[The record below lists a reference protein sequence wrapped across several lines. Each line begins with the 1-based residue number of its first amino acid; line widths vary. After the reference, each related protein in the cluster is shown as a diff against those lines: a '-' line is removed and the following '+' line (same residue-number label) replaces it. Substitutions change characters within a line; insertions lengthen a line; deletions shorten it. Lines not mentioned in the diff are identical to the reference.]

1 MRLLQTCAFLVVV
14 AALSAAPSAEF
25 QAAMELYH
33 ARRYPE
39 ARPLFE
45 KIAAAEPKNAA
56 AAFYLGRCIEPRAD
70 ANALPEAL
78 TWYEKAIALEP
89 ENPVYLAR
97 FGGAS
102 LQLAARTRSYG
113 AATRGRDAMEKAIKL
128 NPGDLDAREGLMQ
141 FYERAPWPLGSSS
154 KAAAQLA
161 EIRQRDPD
169 RATVLTVLT
178 KTKAGEYAAAFQLC
192 DQVLAKKPDDYTALY
207 HYGRTAAISGENL
220 ERGLKCLQKC
230 TTLAPPG
237 PASPSLSNV
246 WNRLG
251 DVQQRLHHSA
261 EARAAYETA
270 LKLDPTNAQAADSL
284 AKLN

>member
-1 MRLLQTCAFLVVV
+1 MRFLQTCVLLVVV
-14 AALSAAPSAEF
+14 AALPAAPTAEF
-25 QAAMELYH
+25 QAAMELYNSH
-33 ARRYPE
+33 RYPE

-70 ANALPEAL
+70 ADALPEAL
-78 TWYEKAIALEP
+78 KWYEKAVALEP
-89 ENPVYLAR
+89 ENPIYLAR

-102 LQLAARTRSYG
+102 LQLAARTNSLG

-128 NPGDLDAREGLMQ
+128 NPDDLDAREGLMQ
-141 FYERAPWPLGSSS
+141 FYERAPLWLGSSG
-154 KAAAQLA
+154 KAAAQLE
-161 EIRQRDPD
+161 EIRKRDPD
-169 RATVLTVLT
+169 RATVLSVLA
-178 KTKAGEYAAAFQLC
+178 KTKAGEYTAAFQLC
-192 DQVLAKKPDDYTALY
+192 DQVLAKKPDNYTALY
-207 HYGRTAAISGENL
+207 QYGRTAAISGENL

-230 TTLAPPG
+230 ATLTPPG

-251 DVQQRLHHSA
+251 DVQQKLHHPA

-270 LKLDPTNAQAADSL
+270 LKLDPTNKQAADSL
-284 AKLN
+284 SKLN